1 MHGHR
6 VRRMVLHPCRA
17 PCYAHV
23 ARSMLS
29 AICLGFQGVQMTVDP
44 RDEITQLLRVWSEG
58 DQGAL
63 EKLIPLVY
71 EELRRRAHRYMA
83 RERPDHIL
91 QTTALVHE
99 AYVQLVDANR
109 ANWQDRAHF
118 LRCPRRS
125 CATFWRTGPVPI
137 THRSG
142 EERFLPFRWTKLWWY
157 PTRRVQNS
165 WLSMT
170 L

>member
-17 PCYAHV
+17 PCYAHA

-83 RERPDHIL
+83 RERPDHTL

-118 LRCPRRS
+118 LRCPR
-125 CATFWRTGPVPI
+125 G
-137 THRSG
+137 
-142 EERFLPFRWTKLWWY
+142 
-157 PTRRVQNS
+157 
-165 WLSMT
+165 
-170 L
+170 